1 MSFGQF
7 IALATFILSMGTIA
21 VTYWVGTSQ
30 GTAELC
36 NPFIDGC
43 TDITHTGMKGDAGFI
58 FRGGMITACGFFLIW
73 WQVCRTWL
81 NAYSTS
87 TGKKIALNAMQFF
100 GVLAALGLLAGTAV
114 LLPEKAATNWG
125 VHVRGA
131 NLFFQGMLV
140 ALTISYVLTFK
151 ARKQGLVVPSF
162 LVKSVLM
169 GILWFMFIAFTG
181 VTVGVELSNGK
192 RIIEW
197 WATLFIGLYFLS
209 SYWDWKNIRLVSE
222 NPPTHTEVR

>member
-7 IALATFILSMGTIA
+7 IALATFVLSIGTIA
-21 VTYWVGTSQ
+21 VTYWVGTTQ
-30 GTAELC
+30 GTAVLC

-58 FRGGMITACGFFLIW
+58 FRGGMIAACAFFLIW

-81 NAYSTS
+81 SSYST
-87 TGKKIALNAMQFF
+87 TMGKKIALNAMQFF

-114 LLPEKAATNWG
+114 LLPEKAATHWG

-131 NLFFQGMLV
+131 NLFFQGMLL

-209 SYWDWKNIRLVSE
+209 SFWDWKNIRLVSE
-222 NPPTHTEVR
+222 NPPTHTEAR

>member
-7 IALATFILSMGTIA
+7 IALISFVLSMGTIA
-21 VTYWVGTSQ
+21 VTYWIGTSQ

-58 FRGGMITACGFFLIW
+58 FRGGMIAACAFFIIW
-73 WQVCRTWL
+73 WQICRIWL
-81 NAYSTS
+81 SAYTVT
-87 TGKKIALNAMQFF
+87 TGKKVALNAMHFF

-114 LLPEKAATNWG
+114 LLPEKSATHWG

-131 NLFFQGMLV
+131 NLFFQGMLL
-140 ALTISYVLTFK
+140 ALTISYVLTLL

-162 LVKSVLM
+162 WVKTVLM
-169 GILWFMFIAFTG
+169 GILWFMFIAFAG
-181 VTVGVELSNGK
+181 VTVGVELSHGK

-197 WATLFIGLYFLS
+197 WATLFIGLYLLS
-209 SYWDWKNIRLVSE
+209 SFWDWRSVRLVSE
-222 NPPTHTEVR
+222 